1 MNPSLPLGFWFDIQV
16 IDKFS
21 TIESVSARIGVLMID
36 QAHIRNFC
44 IIAHIDHGKSTLADR
59 LLELTG
65 TVDKR
70 KMKEQI
76 LDSMDIERERGITI
90 KLTPAR
96 MTYKGHSLNLID
108 TPGHVD
114 FNYEVSR
121 SLAAVEGVILLVDAT
136 QGVQAQTIGNLYL
149 ALEENL
155 EIIPVLNKIDLPAA
169 DIQSRT
175 AEIVSLIG
183 CKAEE
188 ILAVSGKTGQGVIE
202 LLDAIIERVSAP
214 IGDASA
220 PTRALVFDSFYDDY
234 RGVMAYIRVVDG
246 KLQKGKKVKMIAT
259 GAELQVLETGAITPG
274 SLKSADTLETGQI
287 GYLVTGLKDLSGC
300 RVGDTITSTL
310 NDSTTQA
317 LPGYKEVKPMVFA
330 GVFPQEG
337 DDFHRLREAIER
349 LKLNDSALQYES
361 EHSPALGFG
370 FRCGLL
376 GMLHLEILKE
386 RLEREFDINLV
397 VTVPSVAYE
406 VVLRKGETIV
416 IKSPLEL
423 PDPSHIEVIREP
435 WVKVDIV
442 TPSTYIGTIMQLL
455 QERRG
460 LYQTTEY
467 LAGDRAI
474 LHYQIPLAMII
485 VDFYDKLK
493 SITAG
498 YASLN
503 YEVTDYRPADVVK
516 MDMLVAEEPVDAF
529 STLVYRDEAE
539 RSGRRMAGILK
550 DTIPRQNFVIKLQ
563 ASVGGKVVASERISA
578 MRKDVTAGLY
588 GGDVTRKRKLLEKQ
602 KKGKAKMAALGKGR
616 VSIPTDAYLKVL
628 KRDT

>member
-1 MNPSLPLGFWFDIQV
+1 M
-16 IDKFS
+16 
-21 TIESVSARIGVLMID
+21 MD

-59 LLELTG
+59 LLEFTG
-65 TVDKR
+65 AVDKR

-96 MTYKGHSLNLID
+96 MTYKGHTLNLID

-121 SLAAVEGVILLVDAT
+121 SLAAVEGAILLIDAT

-169 DIQSRT
+169 DIPART
-175 AEIVSLIG
+175 AEMVSLIG
-183 CKAEE
+183 CKPEE
-188 ILAVSGKTGQGVIE
+188 ILAVSGKTGQGVME
-202 LLDAIIERVSAP
+202 LLDAIVERIPAP
-214 IGDASA
+214 TGEAIA

-246 KLQKGKKVKMIAT
+246 SLQKGKKVKMVAT
-259 GAELQVLETGAITPG
+259 GAEIQVLETGALTPG
-274 SLKSADTLETGQI
+274 GLKAADTLETGQI
-287 GYLVTGLKDLSGC
+287 GYIVTGLKDLTGC

-310 NDSTTQA
+310 DAQTQA

-337 DDFHRLREAIER
+337 DDFNRLREAIER

-386 RLEREFDINLV
+386 RLEREFNITLV

-406 VVLRKGETIV
+406 VVMRRGETIV

-442 TPSTYIGTIMQLL
+442 SPSSYIGSIMQLM

-460 LYQTTEY
+460 IYETTEY
-467 LAGDRAI
+467 LVGDRAI

-503 YEVTDYRPADVVK
+503 YEVINYRTADVVK

-550 DTIPRQNFVIKLQ
+550 ETIPRQNFVIKLQ

-628 KRDT
+628 KRDS